1 MPELWLTY
9 IDEYGADRRVP
20 ADGDVFT
27 IGRHSENDLC
37 IPDPGLSRD
46 HLRIEREGNAIKIRD
61 MGSSNGT
68 ELNGTR
74 LNEPAYLNDGDVIT
88 LGGAVALRVEIK
100 KEAARGAAPAS
111 AAAASP
117 KVASPVKTAVTSEEP
132 ASGIP
137 FVFLIAA
144 PILGLI
150 VVIFAAGL
158 IYIFNSSGSSSARA
172 NDDIEFDDDPP
183 ITPRNNDRK
192 ADNDPTPSRTAE
204 TIPVTD
210 SSPSNSSGSN
220 SAPPPPPPTGL
231 AAVEENAALFLRRI
245 AHNDPRAFITAEQA
259 KRLDAKIK
267 QVASSPALAANI
279 EAAASGSARITSLAR
294 EHNLKPQFVAVAA
307 IANLG
312 SRSGDPAKTAE
323 SMIGTL
329 GKLSTH
335 LGTEF
340 GEDALLVIAAY
351 RQGEAGEFLRMRN
364 MLQQLSNQYPETTR
378 VIRTIWFLQQNQKI
392 TAAEFD
398 NALTFLAIGTIT
410 QNPKAF
416 GVNAKALTL

>member
-100 KEAARGAAPAS
+100 KEAARAAAPAS
-111 AAAASP
+111 AVAASP

-183 ITPRNNDRK
+183 ATPRNNDRK

-204 TIPVTD
+204 TVPVTD
-210 SSPSNSSGSN
+210 SISFKFI
-220 SAPPPPPPTGL
+220 GL
-231 AAVEENAALFLRRI
+231 QQ
-245 AHNDPRAFITAEQA
+245 H
-259 KRLDAKIK
+259 
-267 QVASSPALAANI
+267 S
-279 EAAASGSARITSLAR
+279 AAAPAHRPGGRRGKCGPL
-294 EHNLKPQFVAVAA
+294 FAA
-307 IANLG
+307 
-312 SRSGDPAKTAE
+312 D
-323 SMIGTL
+323 
-329 GKLSTH
+329 
-335 LGTEF
+335 
-340 GEDALLVIAAY
+340 
-351 RQGEAGEFLRMRN
+351 
-364 MLQQLSNQYPETTR
+364 
-378 VIRTIWFLQQNQKI
+378 RTQ
-392 TAAEFD
+392 
-398 NALTFLAIGTIT
+398 
-410 QNPKAF
+410 
-416 GVNAKALTL
+416 